1 MHIKRVSVQWGF
13 TVQVVLPF
21 PSGTVGH
28 LAKHTK
34 HVFVCFA
41 HSTVPEKK
49 LGTTYSLTLKT

>member
-21 PSGTVGH
+21 PSGIVGH

-34 HVFVCFA
+34 HTCLRV
-41 HSTVPEKK
+41 
-49 LGTTYSLTLKT
+49 SLILLSQRKN

>member
-21 PSGTVGH
+21 PSGIVGH

-41 HSTVPEKK
+41 HSTIPEKK
-49 LGTTYSLTLKT
+49 TRDYL